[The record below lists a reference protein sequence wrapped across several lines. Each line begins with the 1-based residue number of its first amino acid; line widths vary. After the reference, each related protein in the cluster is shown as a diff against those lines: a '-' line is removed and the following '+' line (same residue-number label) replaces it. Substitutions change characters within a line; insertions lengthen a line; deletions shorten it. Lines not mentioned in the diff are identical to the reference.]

1 MSFQV
6 NSKTAII
13 ITLSLGTITLP
24 AGLQAH
30 QYTGTNNKADNLS
43 LSSDPISDLKSSL
56 PDKKNDK
63 EKNFQKNE
71 ADHHSK
77 ECLLERQRNNR
88 YREGR
93 AFGAFL
99 RTSEHHTAD
108 IHHSK
113 FFYGQ

>member
-56 PDKKNDK
+56 PDKKTIRK
-63 EKNFQKNE
+63 RIFRKMKRIITLKTKRM
-71 ADHHSK
+71 SI
-77 ECLLERQRNNR
+77 
-88 YREGR
+88 
-93 AFGAFL
+93 GA
-99 RTSEHHTAD
+99 A
-108 IHHSK
+108 K
-113 FFYGQ
+113 K